1 MLVATAA
8 TTTATTATA
17 AAATTAAAVAAATAA
32 AAVATATAAAAG
44 TAAAATATGLVLGS
58 VDADRATIEGRAVH
72 RLLGRRT
79 VGRILVPDEPEAA
92 RTPGLTVGH
101 DLRLDH
107 RSEAAKRLAKAIIRR
122 IPAQTTDK
130 KLL

>member
-17 AAATTAAAVAAATAA
+17 AAAAATTAVAAATAA

>member
-1 MLVATAA
+1 VLVATAA
-8 TTTATTATA
+8 TATATTATA
-17 AAATTAAAVAAATAA
+17 AAAAAAAAVATTAA
-32 AAVATATAAAAG
+32 AAVATATAAAAAG

-79 VGRILVPDEPEAA
+79 VGRILVPNEPEAA

>member
-1 MLVATAA
+1 VLVATAA

-17 AAATTAAAVAAATAA
+17 AAAAATTAVAAATAA
-32 AAVATATAAAAG
+32 AAVATATAAG